1 MAEDPYTM
9 AEGCDALVVIT
20 EWNEFK
26 HLDLERIRDLL
37 NRPVLF
43 DGRNIYE
50 PDKLRELGFKY
61 RAFGRGYNG
70 HTLETRFEDDVIVA
84 PA

>member
-1 MAEDPYTM
+1 MAT
-9 AEGCDALVVIT
+9 GCDALVVVT

-26 HLDLERIRDLL
+26 HLDLVRIRDLM
-37 NRPVLF
+37 NKPVLF

-50 PDKLRELGFKY
+50 PEKLRALGFNY

-70 HTLETRFEDDVIVA
+70 HTLETKLEEDIVIA